1 MLLHRR
7 RGLLVITRP
16 PNVQAWTITQPPNAQ
31 AWGGP
36 PEVAPAAGEHA
47 RLHGLRRRHEADDVL
62 QDAVRQSVNAASA
75 AESWRRR
82 SLAAFPRMHS
92 VEQVAGVEYAGTRID

>member
-1 MLLHRR
+1 MSH
-7 RGLLVITRP
+7 VSTIIRP
-16 PNVQAWTITQPPNAQ
+16 PNRQAWAITQPPPNAQ

-47 RLHGLRRRHEADDVL
+47 HPHSLRRRQEAEDVL
-62 QDAVRQSVNAASA
+62 QDAVRQGVEAASA
-75 AESWRRR
+75 ADR